1 MEVDSFFGVFFVAIV
16 ALVVGPLLYRW
27 FRYKSFSG
35 AMLGAPIERTL
46 GEITLKSSGMSS
58 SLLRVH
64 ALGPGNGQQRSVG
77 LQLISKAPLA
87 ASTMPINLSITQ
99 AQELAQLLESAA
111 RT

>member
-1 MEVDSFFGVFFVAIV
+1 MDSLFGIFFVAMV
-16 ALVVGPLLYRW
+16 ALVAGPLLYRW
-27 FRYKSFSG
+27 FRYKSFSA

-46 GEITLKSSGMSS
+46 GEITLKSSSLSS
-58 SLLRVH
+58 SVLRVH

-87 ASTMPINLSITQ
+87 ASTMPINLSLAQ

-111 RT
+111 RP